1 MIKKFLQKAAA
12 FVLCTVCFL
21 AFAPDAAA
29 AQLQGLPGQELWQPY
44 LEKAPQSAESFA
56 KDPLK
61 SLLALLPGSPAEM
74 IRQMAHCY
82 ADVLLFLLLL
92 IVLSFLVGGAADS
105 ALLELAAAVGC
116 GTLLWGDL
124 ISLAQLICERMEGW
138 KNYLLGFLPV
148 YSGVLA
154 AGGEVN
160 ASTAASGLL
169 LTGLCFLAQ
178 GTVLVVSPLLQSY
191 LAVSMACCISTQQG
205 LSETCRAMG
214 ALLRRGLVWAGRIFA
229 VLLGLQRAVTVQLD
243 RSALRLG
250 QLLTGGV
257 PVIGQALSDTAEVFL
272 AGMQLLKSSLG
283 FAALAVIGAE
293 FLPLYLQL
301 LLHLLFLAGCRLLC
315 GLAENRRCQALF
327 DCMAEAGVKAL
338 VGKIATGD
346 LFVGDSETKAA
357 IEAKC
362 APDCVEMEGAAVSQ
376 IAAKNGVPCVIL
388 RAMSDNADEDGHE
401 VLVVKKFSIAEYV
414 ATATKIVAA
423 MVEAL

>member
-44 LEKAPQSAESFA
+44 LEKAPQSADSFA

-61 SLLALLPGSPAEM
+61 ALLALLPGSPAEM

-116 GTLLWGDL
+116 GTLLWKDL

-191 LAVSMACCISTQQG
+191 LAVSMACCISSQKG
-205 LSETCRAMG
+205 LADSCRMVG
-214 ALLRRGLVWAGRIFA
+214 SLLRKGLIWTGKLFAA
-229 VLLGLQRAVTVQLD
+229 VLGLPRVVTFQLD
-243 RSALRLG
+243 STSLRVSR
-250 QLLTGGV
+250 LLTGSV
-257 PVIGQALSDTAEVFL
+257 PVVGETLSSVSETIL
-272 AGMQLLKSSLG
+272 AGLHLLKSSLG
-283 FAALAVIGAE
+283 LACLAVLGAE
-293 FLPLYLQL
+293 FVPLYCTLM
-301 LLHLLFLAGCRLLC
+301 LHLLFLHGCALLC
-315 GLAENRRCQALF
+315 ELSGNHCCSALLNCLEEAVRCMAAVTALF
-327 DCMAEAGVKAL
+327 FGLTVAGVTAL
-338 VGKIATGD
+338 MLIGG
-346 LFVGDSETKAA
+346 G
-357 IEAKC
+357 
-362 APDCVEMEGAAVSQ
+362 
-376 IAAKNGVPCVIL
+376 
-388 RAMSDNADEDGHE
+388 
-401 VLVVKKFSIAEYV
+401 
-414 ATATKIVAA
+414 
-423 MVEAL
+423 

>member
-1 MIKKFLQKAAA
+1 
-12 FVLCTVCFL
+12 
-21 AFAPDAAA
+21 
-29 AQLQGLPGQELWQPY
+29 
-44 LEKAPQSAESFA
+44 
-56 KDPLK
+56 
-61 SLLALLPGSPAEM
+61 M

-124 ISLAQLICERMEGW
+124 INLAQLICERMEGW

-205 LSETCRAMG
+205 LSETCRVMG

-250 QLLTGGV
+250 QLLTGGVDVQKGYLYWQMLTGGV

-327 DCMAEAGVKAL
+327 DCMAEAVK
-338 VGKIATGD
+338 
-346 LFVGDSETKAA
+346 
-357 IEAKC
+357 C
-362 APDCVEMEGAAVSQ
+362 MAAVT
-376 IAAKNGVPCVIL
+376 ALFFELLTVGVGL
-388 RAMSDNADEDGHE
+388 LMMTGGG
-401 VLVVKKFSIAEYV
+401 
-414 ATATKIVAA
+414 
-423 MVEAL
+423 

>member
-61 SLLALLPGSPAEM
+61 ALLALLPGSSEEM

-116 GTLLWGDL
+116 GTLLWKDL

-205 LSETCRAMG
+205 LSETCRVMG
-214 ALLRRGLVWAGRIFA
+214 ALLRRGLVWAGRI
-229 VLLGLQRAVTVQLD
+229 LQ
-243 RSALRLG
+243 
-250 QLLTGGV
+250 
-257 PVIGQALSDTAEVFL
+257 
-272 AGMQLLKSSLG
+272 
-283 FAALAVIGAE
+283 
-293 FLPLYLQL
+293 
-301 LLHLLFLAGCRLLC
+301 CC
-315 GLAENRRCQALF
+315 
-327 DCMAEAGVKAL
+327 
-338 VGKIATGD
+338 
-346 LFVGDSETKAA
+346 
-357 IEAKC
+357 
-362 APDCVEMEGAAVSQ
+362 
-376 IAAKNGVPCVIL
+376 
-388 RAMSDNADEDGHE
+388 
-401 VLVVKKFSIAEYV
+401 
-414 ATATKIVAA
+414 
-423 MVEAL
+423 

>member
-44 LEKAPQSAESFA
+44 LEKAPQSAESFV

-160 ASTAASGLL
+160 ASTAANGLL

-205 LSETCRAMG
+205 LSETCRVMG

-229 VLLGLQRAVTVQLD
+229 VLLGLQRSGNGSAGPFCTAVGPAAYRRRAGDRAGSERYGRSISCRNAAAQKQSGFCGTCRDRGRISATV
-243 RSALRLG
+243 SAASAPFAIPCRMQASVRPCG
-250 QLLTGGV
+250 E
-257 PVIGQALSDTAEVFL
+257 PALS
-272 AGMQLLKSSLG
+272 G
-283 FAALAVIGAE
+283 AV
-293 FLPLYLQL
+293 
-301 LLHLLFLAGCRLLC
+301 
-315 GLAENRRCQALF
+315 
-327 DCMAEAGVKAL
+327 
-338 VGKIATGD
+338 
-346 LFVGDSETKAA
+346 
-357 IEAKC
+357 
-362 APDCVEMEGAAVSQ
+362 
-376 IAAKNGVPCVIL
+376 
-388 RAMSDNADEDGHE
+388 
-401 VLVVKKFSIAEYV
+401 
-414 ATATKIVAA
+414 
-423 MVEAL
+423 